1 MYIEHSTLCTKM
13 ECMKLKSSITEGGG
27 VTDVAVCVCVGG
39 GGAGDKFLPP
49 TSSPC
54 SPAAFNTCSTCSSTW
69 LTRNPLTSQQKVAIQ

>member
-39 GGAGDKFLPP
+39 GGQGTNSSLLLPLH
-49 TSSPC
+49 
-54 SPAAFNTCSTCSSTW
+54 AALQL
-69 LTRNPLTSQQKVAIQ
+69 LTHVPLAALHGSQGIP